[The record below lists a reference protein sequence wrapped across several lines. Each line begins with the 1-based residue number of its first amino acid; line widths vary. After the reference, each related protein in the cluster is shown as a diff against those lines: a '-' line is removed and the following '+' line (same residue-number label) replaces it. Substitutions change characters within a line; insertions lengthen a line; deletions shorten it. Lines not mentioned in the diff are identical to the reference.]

1 MPTRKQRR
9 RRQKLH
15 RHEYEEVYIDP
26 ERRHVHFK
34 ETKVVRLGPA
44 MSMWSLGINSGNFSP
59 DGRTLS
65 GEGTDEFGTYAWS
78 ATKSE

>member
-26 ERRHVHFK
+26 ETGDEVELEPDELAELTPKK
-34 ETKVVRLGPA
+34 EPKA
-44 MSMWSLGINSGNFSP
+44 
-59 DGRTLS
+59 
-65 GEGTDEFGTYAWS
+65 GEMVDLRFQ
-78 ATKSE
+78 